1 MSSGAEPTKAELM
14 EAIERQNIRIHDLE
28 CLLAEEKSSV
38 KQTPVIMDTKVEG
51 VSMPKFHGKPHESV
65 DMYFFQAKMF
75 LTCKNIDYKDNSAM
89 NQKRIVAILASNLR
103 EGAAAWFHAQAITGD
118 FMSSIEEL
126 YKCMKREFVPQDQEH
141 RLREEL
147 TSLKQTGSLDIYVAQ
162 FREKMSKIK
171 GMNHLDQVH
180 HFTQGLKLQTKRE
193 VRYRRCET
201 LGEAIAEAQAYDR
214 AHFGYSINRNAS
226 SFSKPRNERKAFPEN
241 RQRNDFMDISY
252 STQVSKKTCI
262 QQKLCFY
269 CKKPGH
275 SIGECR
281 KRLSKLKQPQRTKFN
296 NSVQVKSADNSLGA
310 SQNTT
315 NINQF
320 DMSQYARRRY
330 DRELNMELNMVKIN
344 KLDTFTNNTVK
355 TPLMIKTGI
364 VYGQQ
369 VRILIDSGADHNVI
383 KSSIAPP
390 QRKYNPKVLTTV
402 RRFDGSII
410 KQKCRILTETIS
422 FDSFV
427 FDNVEFTEWPLNQTF
442 DIILGQPWL
451 RRFNP
456 VIDWRTSTISFPIPP
471 LTETRCVEQNEFQKK
486 LKSGQYEEL
495 YLLQASKEDKTGII
509 PNKIAVLLHEFKDI
523 FPEKLP
529 DALPP
534 RRCIEHAITLKADA
548 KPRKGHPFRL
558 SKMENDALDKYVE
571 ELLSKNWIEESDS
584 EWLCSIFAVPK
595 KDPNTGQFPTRAEW
609 LKSGNADM
617 VLRWVNDYRYLN
629 SQTAIPKVPL
639 PFIDELFDQMS
650 GCTIFSTIDL
660 ASGYHQ
666 MRMDPKSK
674 PYTAFRTRTNIYHW
688 NVAPMGL
695 AGMPGTWTRYMN
707 KIFPKSVFPFVVV
720 YLDDIC
726 IFSTNEQQH
735 INHLRQV
742 FQQLQKEQL
751 FAKPSK
757 CSFGQSSIEFLGHI
771 VSADGLRMDHRKL
784 EAINQW
790 PTPKNRKDI
799 QRFLGLTGY
808 YRKFI
813 KDFAR
818 LLRPIS
824 DLVKKDQSWVWGDEQ
839 QNAFDNIKIYLTS
852 SPILQLP
859 DYNRQFRVTTD
870 ASDYCIGGVLSQ
882 LNVNG
887 DDLPIAYYSKK
898 LNKHEL
904 NWPTH
909 EKELY
914 AIKSALAKWRPY
926 LYGTPFVVFTDNS
939 ACKWFLNHVNLSNK
953 MARWLDFF
961 NSFQFT
967 LHHRPGVDNV
977 VADALSRPPLEDS
990 TVGGDK
996 NTKAVTLSNVVFN
1009 VTNDEGW
1016 FKELKNCYIRDKVLK
1031 SVYKEFKKDSHYE
1044 HEEFLFKDDQLLYLK
1059 SDNNRLV
1066 IPWSNSAIN
1075 NQLKIPIYHFYH
1087 DSPISA
1093 HPGVNKTFLAI
1104 RQWFYWYKMIDDIAE
1119 YIKSCEACK
1128 RSKSKTGKTN
1138 GHMIPIPLPD
1148 YCWQQITWDLIIFL
1162 PECNGF
1168 DAIMTIVDRLSKRV
1182 RYIATRSN
1190 IDSTEIAR
1198 IFFDE
1203 LVRHHGFPEKIIS
1216 DRDTKFTSDFW
1227 QTLSKIMGIKL
1238 SFTIAHR
1245 AQADG
1250 QSERQ
1255 NRTLEDSL
1263 RCLVAQN
1270 SDQWPALLSTI
1281 EFAHNSLPHTSTKLS
1296 PFEVDT
1302 GRTPRFGLNIS
1313 NANTNNQ
1320 DVISFVERK
1329 KQILQRATSELQK
1342 AQERQKKY
1350 YDAKRTNVAFKSG
1363 DFVFLSTKN
1372 LNLKHL
1378 KENELDAEHANK
1390 RKFLPRW
1397 IGPFKVLER
1406 LSETSSN
1413 YRLELPPHMSR
1424 IHPVFNVELLKKDIE
1439 SSAKFQ
1445 GRNII
1450 KNLPVIVDNEGE
1462 RLYIIQALKDKRKI
1476 GRRVQYLVQWS
1487 GLPDHES
1494 SWEFEADIK
1503 HVSHW
1508 RSLLKDFH
1516 TKSF

>member
-1 MSSGAEPTKAELM
+1 
-14 EAIERQNIRIHDLE
+14 
-28 CLLAEEKSSV
+28 
-38 KQTPVIMDTKVEG
+38 
-51 VSMPKFHGKPHESV
+51 
-65 DMYFFQAKMF
+65 
-75 LTCKNIDYKDNSAM
+75 M
-89 NQKRIVAILASNLR
+89 NQ
-103 EGAAAWFHAQAITGD
+103 
-118 FMSSIEEL
+118 
-126 YKCMKREFVPQDQEH
+126 
-141 RLREEL
+141 
-147 TSLKQTGSLDIYVAQ
+147 
-162 FREKMSKIK
+162 
-171 GMNHLDQVH
+171 LDQVH
-180 HFTQGLKLQTKRE
+180 HFTQGLKLQTRKE
-193 VRYRRCET
+193 VRYRRCAT
-201 LGEAIAEAQAYDR
+201 LAEAIAEAQAYDR
-214 AHFGYSINRNAS
+214 AHFGFHSYKAS
-226 SFSKPRNERKAFPEN
+226 PTYTRT
-241 RQRNDFMDISY
+241 RNDRRNFSEHHSRTDAMDISY
-252 STQVSKKTCI
+252 TTQVSKQTCI
-262 QQKLCFY
+262 QQRLCFY
-269 CKKPGH
+269 CKEPGH
-275 SIGECR
+275 SIANCR
-281 KRLSKLKQPQRTKFN
+281 KRKSSSRQPSRTFHSSRRQSQRQPQRRVSFN
-296 NSVQVKSADNSLGA
+296 NNVQVKSEGNA
-310 SQNTT
+310 T
-315 NINQF
+315 NHTANLNQF
-320 DMSQYARRRY
+320 DMSQYAY
-330 DRELNMELNMVKIN
+330 KSSPSQHTMNLNMCRIN
-344 KLDTFTNNTVK
+344 NAGLSSASSFKANRYHPSL
-355 TPLMIKTGI
+355 LIKSGVI
-364 VYGQQ
+364 HGQS

-383 KSSIAPP
+383 KSGITPTTEDDLIS
-390 QRKYNPKVLTTV
+390 QTTV
-402 RRFDGSII
+402 RRFDGTTARQS
-410 KQKCRILTETIS
+410 CRLITATLS
-422 FDSFV
+422 FDNFV
-427 FDNVEFTEWPLNQTF
+427 FDDVKFTEWPLNQEF
-442 DIILGQPWL
+442 DLILGQPWL
-451 RRFNP
+451 QRFNP
-456 VIDWRTSTISFPIPP
+456 SINWRTSHITLPVPP
-471 LTETRCVEQNEFQKK
+471 LTETRCIEQDEFKQK
-486 LKSGQYEEL
+486 LKQGHYEEL
-495 YLLQASKEDKTGII
+495 YLLQASKADTESKTSK
-509 PNKIAVLLHEFKDI
+509 PIAKLLEEFQDI
-523 FPEKLP
+523 FPDKLP
-529 DALPP
+529 NALPP
-534 RRCIEHAITLKADA
+534 RRCIEHVITLKPDA
-548 KPRKGHPFRL
+548 QPRKGHPFRL
-558 SKMENDALDKYVE
+558 SKMENEALDKYVE
-571 ELLSKNWIEESDS
+571 ELLSKNWIEESNSD
-584 EWLCSIFAVPK
+584 WLCSIFAVPK
-595 KDPNTGQFPTRAEW
+595 KDPKTGQFPTRAEW
-609 LKSGNADM
+609 LKSGHSDII
-617 VLRWVNDYRYLN
+617 LRWVNDYRYLN
-629 SQTAIPKVPL
+629 SQTVIPKVPL

-650 GCTIFSTIDL
+650 GCTTFSTIDL

-666 MRMDPKSK
+666 MRIDSKSK

-707 KIFPKSVFPFVVV
+707 KVFPKSRFHFVVI

-726 IFSTNEQQH
+726 IFSKNECQH
-735 INHLRQV
+735 LVHLRQV
-742 FQQLQKEQL
+742 FHQLRKEKL

-757 CSFGQSSIEFLGHI
+757 CAFGQPSIEFLGHV
-771 VSADGLRMDHRKL
+771 VSADGLRMDSRKL
-784 EAINQW
+784 DVIKNW
-790 PTPKNRKDI
+790 PTPQNRKDI

-813 KDFAR
+813 QDFAN

-824 DLVKKDQSWVWGDEQ
+824 ELVKKNQTWVWAEQ
-839 QNAFDNIKIYLTS
+839 QQHAFDKIKKALTS

-859 DYNRQFRVTTD
+859 DYSKQFRVTTD
-870 ASDYCIGGVLSQ
+870 ASAYCIGGVLSQ
-882 LNVNG
+882 ITDND

-914 AIKSALAKWRPY
+914 AIKSGLAKWRPY

-977 VADALSRPPLEDS
+977 VADALSRPPLEHS
-990 TVGGDK
+990 REGEENNI
-996 NTKAVTLSNVVFN
+996 NTKAIAINHVMINII
-1009 VTNDEGW
+1009 NDQGW
-1016 FKELKNCYIRDKVLK
+1016 FKKLKTCYIHDKVLQ
-1031 SVYKEFKKDSHYE
+1031 SVYKAFKKNSSYE
-1044 HEEFLFKDDQLLYLK
+1044 HEEFVIKDDQLLYLK

-1104 RQWFYWYKMIDDIAE
+1104 RQWFYWFKMIDDIAE

-1128 RSKSKTGKTN
+1128 RCKSKTGKSN
-1138 GHMIPIPLPD
+1138 GYMIPIPLPE

-1190 IDSTEIAR
+1190 IDSKEVAR

-1203 LVRHHGFPEKIIS
+1203 LVRHYGFPEKIIS

-1238 SFTIAHR
+1238 SFTTAHR

-1270 SDQWPALLSTI
+1270 HDQWPALLSTI
-1281 EFAHNSLPHTSTKLS
+1281 EFAHNSLPHMSTKLS

-1302 GRTPRFGLNIS
+1302 GRTPRIGLNIVNNNINS
-1313 NANTNNQ
+1313 NNQ
-1320 DVISFVERK
+1320 DVISLVEK
-1329 KQILQRATSELQK
+1329 KQQILQQAILELKK

-1350 YDAKRTNVAFKSG
+1350 YDSKRRNVFFRPG

-1378 KENELDAEHANK
+1378 KENELDSDHANK

-1397 IGPFKVLER
+1397 IGPFEVLER
-1406 LSETSSN
+1406 LYETSNN
-1413 YRLELPPHMSR
+1413 YRLKLPPHMSR
-1424 IHPVFNVELLKKDIE
+1424 VHPVFNVELLKKDIE
-1439 SSAKFQ
+1439 SSLKFQ
-1445 GRNII
+1445 GRDVI
-1450 KNLPVIVDNEGE
+1450 KNLPIILDDEGE
-1462 RLYIIQALKDKRKI
+1462 RLYVIQALKDKRKI
-1476 GRRVQYLVQWS
+1476 GRRTQYLVQWS

-1508 RSLLKDFH
+1508 SSLVQAFQS
-1516 TKSF
+1516 KSS